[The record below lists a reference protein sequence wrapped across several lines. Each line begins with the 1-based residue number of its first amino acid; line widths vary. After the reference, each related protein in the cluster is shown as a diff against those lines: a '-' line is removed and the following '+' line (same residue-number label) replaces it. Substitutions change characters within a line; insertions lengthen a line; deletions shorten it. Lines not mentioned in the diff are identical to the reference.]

1 MKKTAYTFLH
11 IQQAFA
17 IILNENSQKKAT
29 TCCGRDKVLG
39 VMLKLSAVAAGSLV
53 VCEIY
58 HLFEH
63 TGIYLGDG
71 LIVELSGTGL
81 VRAISVE
88 RFLQGRSGNH
98 LLVACDASGRVLA
111 NPAVA
116 DRASQHIYSYQ
127 PYDLIQNNCHR
138 FCCSCIT
145 GRANTV
151 TSFFDLKA
159 ELTQYWRTEIHWQQV
174 VH

>member
-1 MKKTAYTFLH
+1 MKKIAYTFLH
-11 IQQAFA
+11 SRQAFA
-17 IILNENSQKKAT
+17 IILSENSQKNAAT
-29 TCCGRDKVLG
+29 WCSGGKVLG
-39 VMLKLSAVAAGSLV
+39 GMLKLSAVAAGSLM

-58 HLFEH
+58 HFFEH
-63 TGIYLGDG
+63 SGIYLGDG

-88 RFLQGRSGNH
+88 RFLQGRSGQH
-98 LLVACDASGRVLA
+98 LLVACDASGRVFA

-116 DRASQHIYSYQ
+116 QHASQLIYSYQ
-127 PYDLIQNNCHR
+127 PYDLLHNNCHR

-159 ELTQYWRTEIHWQQV
+159 ELTEHWRTEIHWQQV

>member
-1 MKKTAYTFLH
+1 MKKLAYTFLH
-11 IQQAFA
+11 SRRAFA
-17 IILNENSQKKAT
+17 IILHENLQKNAAT
-29 TCCGRDKVLG
+29 RCGEAKFWEVI
-39 VMLKLSAVAAGSLV
+39 LKLSAVAAGSLL

-63 TGIYLGDG
+63 SGIYLGDG
-71 LIVELSGTGL
+71 LIVELAGTGL

-116 DRASQHIYSYQ
+116 HRASQHIYSYQ

-159 ELTQYWRTEIHWQQV
+159 ELTEHWRTEIHWQQV